1 MWDQDSH
8 PYKPADK
15 IIVLYIVIFRF
26 MDSKWEDMRFVYT
39 KPESKQW
46 K

>member
-1 MWDQDSH
+1 MTH
-8 PYKPADK
+8 LK

-26 MDSKWEDMRFVYT
+26 MDSKSEDICFIYT

-46 K
+46 KQTCCKQ